1 MPAQHSTNSIIAHI
15 DGGSRGNPGPAA
27 YAAVIKTPDGSP
39 VASLSEFLGNTTN
52 NHAEYQALLAVL
64 RYAVEHGYPALEV
77 VSDSEL
83 LVRQIQG
90 RYKVK
95 SPGLTPLYNAACKLI
110 SQLSSFRIRHVM
122 REENHEA
129 DRLAN
134 ETMDAAQAGSRKP
147 PLESPK
153 RSSADLLRVPA
164 VFRGGRLELD
174 RDLPLREGEIVE
186 LEIRRKS

>member
-64 RYAVEHGYPALEV
+64 RYAVEHG
-77 VSDSEL
+77 L

>member
-1 MPAQHSTNSIIAHI
+1 LPAQHSTNNIIAYI

-52 NHAEYQALLAVL
+52 NCAEYQALLAAL
-64 RYAVEHGYPALEV
+64 RYAVEHGYRALEV

-90 RYKVK
+90 RYKVR
-95 SPGLTPLYNAACKLI
+95 SADLTPLYRQACKLI
-110 SQLSSFRIRHVM
+110 SQLSSFSIRHVM
-122 REENHEA
+122 REENQEA

-147 PLESPK
+147 ALVSPR
-153 RSSADLLRVPA
+153 RSPADLLRA
-164 VFRGGRLELD
+164 SAIFRAGRLELD
-174 RDLPLREGEIVE
+174 RDLALREGEIVE
-186 LEIRRKS
+186 LEIRRKN

>member
-1 MPAQHSTNSIIAHI
+1 LPAQHSTNNIIAHI

-52 NHAEYQALLAVL
+52 NCAEYQALLAAL
-64 RYAVEHGYPALEV
+64 RYAVEHGYRALEV

-83 LVRQIQG
+83 LVRQLQG
-90 RYKVK
+90 RYKVR
-95 SPGLTPLYNAACKLI
+95 SPGLTPLYDAACKLI

-122 REENHEA
+122 REENQEA

-134 ETMDAAQAGSRKP
+134 EAMDVAQAEPRKP
-147 PLESPK
+147 AIVSP
-153 RSSADLLRVPA
+153 RRPSADLLRA
-164 VFRGGRLELD
+164 SAIFRAGRLELD
-174 RDLPLREGEIVE
+174 RDLALREGEIVE
-186 LEIRRKS
+186 LEIRRKN